1 MSKQFSGKSV
11 VITGSTSGIG
21 LGIARAFAGEGANV
35 MLNGFGDAKEIES
48 IRAGLAAEHAVTVA
62 YSGADMSK
70 PAEIVAMIAD
80 AQKALGAVD
89 ILVNNA
95 GIQFV
100 APVDEFPPEK
110 WDAIIAIN
118 LSSVFHGTRAAIPG
132 MKAKNW
138 GRIINIASAHG
149 LVASPNKS
157 AYVAAKHGVV
167 GFSKSVALELAETNI
182 TVNSICPGFVLTP
195 LVEKQIVD
203 LAAQKNLPREAV
215 IRDVLLA
222 PQPSKKFVS
231 IDEVVA
237 VALFLASES
246 ARSITGSA
254 YSIDGGWTAR

>member
-1 MSKQFSGKSV
+1 MV
-11 VITGSTSGIG
+11 
-21 LGIARAFAGEGANV
+21 
-35 MLNGFGDAKEIES
+35 
-48 IRAGLAAEHAVTVA
+48 
-62 YSGADMSK
+62 
-70 PAEIVAMIAD
+70 AD
-80 AQKALGAVD
+80 AQKAFGGLD
-89 ILVNNA
+89 IIVNNA
-95 GIQFV
+95 GIQHV

-167 GFSKSVALELAETNI
+167 GFSKSVALELAETGI

-203 LAAQKNLPREAV
+203 LAAQKNLPRETV

-222 PQPSKKFVS
+222 PQPSKQFVT
-231 IDEVVA
+231 IEQVA
-237 VALFLASES
+237 ALALFLASDN
-246 ARSITGSA
+246 AQPITGSA

>member
-11 VITGSTSGIG
+11 VVTGSTSGIG

-35 MLNGFGDAKEIES
+35 MLNGFGDAGEIES
-48 IRAGLAAEHAVTVA
+48 IRSGLAAEHSVTVA
-62 YSGADMSK
+62 YSNADMSK

-80 AQKALGAVD
+80 AQKMLGAVD

-203 LAAQKNLPREAV
+203 LAAQKNLPRETV

-231 IDEVVA
+231 IEEVVSLA
-237 VALFLASES
+237 IFFASES

>member
-1 MSKQFSGKSV
+1 MSKQLSGKSAL
-11 VITGSTSGIG
+11 ITGSTSGIG
-21 LGIARAFAGEGANV
+21 LGIARAFADAGANI
-35 MLNGFGDAKEIES
+35 MLNGFGDLKEIED
-48 IRAGLAAEHAVTVA
+48 IRAGIASQHGVSVA
-62 YSGADMSK
+62 YSAADMRK
-70 PAEIVAMIAD
+70 PSEIIQMVAD
-80 AQKALGAVD
+80 AQKAFGSLD
-89 ILVNNA
+89 IIVNNA
-95 GIQFV
+95 GIQHV

-149 LVASPNKS
+149 LVASPFKS

-167 GFSKSVALELAETNI
+167 GFTKSVALELAETGI

-203 LAAQKNLPREAV
+203 LAAQKNLPRETV

-222 PQPSKKFVS
+222 PQPSKQFVT
-231 IDEVVA
+231 IEQVA
-237 VALFLASES
+237 SLALFLASE
-246 ARSITGSA
+246 AAQPITGSA

>member
-11 VITGSTSGIG
+11 VVTGSTSGIG

-48 IRAGLAAEHAVTVA
+48 IRSGLAAEHAVTVA
-62 YSGADMSK
+62 YSAADMSK

-80 AQKALGAVD
+80 AQQALGAVD

-203 LAAQKNLPREAV
+203 LAAQKNLPRETV

-222 PQPSKKFVS
+222 PQPSKKFVT
-231 IDEVVA
+231 IEQVA
-237 VALFLASES
+237 VLALFLASD
-246 ARSITGSA
+246 AAQPITGSA
-254 YSIDGGWTAR
+254 YSIDGGWTAH